1 SSSYAQVSITG
12 MAVADFRSVVSCVV
26 YDSTG
31 AELANAA
38 DSVESYANRNSANL
52 GATVDTIVK
61 FGESSYNY
69 FH

>member
-1 SSSYAQVSITG
+1 MCQISIVG
-12 MAVADFRSVVSCVV
+12 MAVADFRSVVNCVV

-38 DSVESYANRNSANL
+38 DSVESYANRNAASL
-52 GATVDTIVK
+52 GAVVDTIVK
-61 FGESSYNY
+61 FAASSYNY